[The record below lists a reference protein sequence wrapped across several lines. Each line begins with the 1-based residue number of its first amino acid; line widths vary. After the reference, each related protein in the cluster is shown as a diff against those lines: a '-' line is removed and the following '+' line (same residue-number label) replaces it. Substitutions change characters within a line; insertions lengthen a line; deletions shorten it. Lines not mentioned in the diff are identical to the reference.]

1 MTANRPHPPP
11 PPTSPTSVPT
21 PSDTPT
27 TDSQSLQHDDLS
39 ILSEDASLPIA
50 IVGMG
55 FRGPGDAVN
64 VQKLWDLIIE
74 GRETWSRIPDSRWK
88 VESFHHPDYARHGT
102 INVEGGHFLE
112 EHPSFFDAPFF
123 NMSSDE
129 AAAMDPQQRLLLE
142 VTYEGLE
149 SAGIPLPK
157 IMGSQTAC
165 FVGSFNADYTDLLLR
180 DPECVP
186 MYQCTNAGQSRAMTA
201 NRISYF
207 FDLKGPSVT
216 VDTAC
221 SGSLVALHLACQSL
235 RTGDATMAVAA
246 GVNII
251 LSHEFMSTMTMMK
264 FLSPEGR
271 CHTFDQNAN
280 GYARGEAIGSLILKP
295 LKDAIRDH
303 DPIRAII
310 RGSGTNQD
318 GRTPGITL
326 PSGVAQG
333 ALIRHVYKTA
343 GLDPAETEFVEAHG
357 TGTQAGDP
365 IETGALAK
373 VFCQDRDP
381 TQPLRVGSIKT
392 NVGHLE
398 GTSGV
403 AGVIKAILMLENC
416 TFLPSRGFKSL
427 NPRILLDDWKV
438 KIQLSPETWR
448 SAGPHRVSVNS
459 FGYGGSNAHVIVE
472 DAMGYL
478 SQRDLAFVIRSPTLT
493 DSSHCNFSENF
504 KQRRIFMVSA
514 FEESSLVEQLHRLR
528 AYLDSKASINTD
540 DLMRDL
546 AFTLNE
552 RRTNYLFRA
561 AVIGDSPV
569 AVATALS
576 EGVKIQKAPRRPA
589 VGFVF
594 TGQGAQWRGMGKELL
609 EIYPVFRQSIQRIDC
624 HLAQM
629 GAPFCIL
636 DELTSEGEDA
646 QLDHPLLSQP
656 ICSALQIAL
665 VDLLA
670 SWGVYPDSVSGHS
683 SGEIAAAYAAGALT
697 MGDAMMVA
705 YYRGVVASK
714 LPSKG
719 YQAGGM
725 LALGLSPGDAQ
736 PYLESLTL
744 GSAVVACVNSPT
756 SITVSGDSPA
766 IDELESTVRKQDI
779 FCRRLAVGV
788 AYHSH
793 HMKTVGDAYLS
804 SISTLGSCS
813 SQSSSNRTKKSRVR
827 FFSSVVGAEVTT
839 AELGPTYW
847 VENLLGQVKFADAVC
862 SSTVPDTKRTRRLG
876 AARKVSID
884 CLLEIGPHSALAA
897 PIRQILQHNKK
908 LSEANIRYY
917 SALSRTRDATAT
929 TLDMAASLAC
939 SGYPVN
945 FQAINDPSPS
955 KNPSVLVD
963 LPTYSWN
970 HSRSYW
976 AEPRI
981 SKAFRSRKHPRT
993 NLLGVVDR
1001 GSCPFEPRWKNFL
1014 RVSEDPWLADHKIQ
1028 SNIVYPAAGYVA
1040 MAIEAVVQH
1049 AVNSKDTNNF
1059 ATVCLQDVSI
1069 KTPIIINETL
1079 AVEVMISL
1087 QSLQDATTT
1096 GYHRFRIYSVTEESN
1111 WTEHCQGVICL
1122 QATDSDSTE
1131 EMESFEYPTSPLS
1144 DDFDLDKFYTM
1155 LSDIGLEYGPTFT
1168 NIKHAHF
1175 TSDTSIAQI
1184 SIPDTASVMPEG
1196 FEYPHLIH
1204 PCTLDSIIQTIF
1216 INMDMKENPAVPVY
1230 IKQMIMSMK
1239 TPRTAGT
1246 ALDTCTKVR
1255 KSRKG
1260 DLLASISVLDNN
1272 GSPAISIAGL
1282 QCRNIQ
1288 QSSMDTVSKEARLA
1302 YRLEW
1307 SPDPGFLVQ
1316 QNFRD
1321 VLEKR
1326 GDDTQKHFW
1335 DTKGGEPNKDA
1346 IPLTESPERLPTI
1359 DERLGFLTDIAT
1371 KMESLGSFADAVNV
1385 NIAGLQNSNMIQ
1397 NLLPTLG
1404 GRLSDI
1410 MAGSANLH
1418 SLADDAAILEAYWT
1432 NAYKDQIYQW
1442 AAVYIDLVS
1451 RKNPMISVLELES
1464 GSGDMSRTLL
1474 QRLMGESKPRCIE
1487 YTLAHSKQDLLDKAK
1502 PKLSQWQD
1510 WLGFVSLD
1518 IEGDLNPQSSGDH
1531 LYDVVIAPRG
1541 IHTVKHKQQAL
1552 KNMHALLRKGGH
1564 LVLVDPPTSH
1574 QQIGDSLRSCGVLG
1588 SNEGLQHGTTD
1599 SQKFD
1604 MDTGLKEA
1612 GFCGIAATTQ
1622 SPDGYTMVLSRPS
1635 KELST
1640 PYGETLI
1647 VTGKDAY
1654 DDTVRHLRA
1663 LLALETK
1670 IVSVADLTSAMPRGK
1685 FCIVFNDIGSSVL
1698 SNPNQMVFSTVKQI
1712 FLESAGVLWVTTGGT
1727 INPSNPNA
1735 GIPAGF
1741 ARTARSESGAGPIIT
1756 LDLDSESPSSQTR
1769 VAEIIYDIIRQH
1781 ASAGDKDDRDTEYAE
1796 RRGTVFIPRLVE
1808 DNRLNR
1814 TLATSKQSY
1823 VISDEIVSSSV
1834 RPLRAVI
1841 DADIG
1846 PGGVHFENDP
1856 DVETLP
1862 EDCIRIAVHAVS
1874 TTKQGLKPDLSRNGG
1889 RLKLGSACSGVVQ
1902 AVGDK
1907 VSNFAPNDRVACL
1920 GLGTVASLCQGKQ
1933 SAFQKIPSG
1942 LDFDTAAILPLAYCM
1957 AFYAV
1962 HHLAHVVI
1970 GDRAL
1975 VVCEDKTL
1983 GHAFAEVI
1991 NHAKGQTFLISG
2003 GGEETSATSFPA
2015 VPGDGILRHGS
2026 TTAKELKKLTGDSQV
2041 DIIVNCMEPISSVH
2055 SLWSCMSAGGRF
2067 IQLIGLESS
2076 ARPVW
2081 EVPRLEGDCRF
2092 ATCDFTDL
2100 LMRDS
2105 NLVHG
2110 IWSNVASHLRDGDLH
2125 EIPLPPRYNVSNLA
2139 DGLDALESDPRVQ
2152 SILVT
2157 IGENDVVKTLTPKEP
2172 SSLFRPNT
2180 SYVLVGG
2187 LGGIGRATSIWMAE
2201 NGARTLVF
2209 LNRSGLSQESSK
2221 AAARAL
2227 KEKGVRV
2234 IVRACDVSDS
2244 DQVSKIMRELKDT
2257 APPIRGLIHAAMV
2270 VKDSHIEKM
2279 TLDDYLTVLRP
2290 KTTGTWNLHRYLPQ
2304 DLDFFLML
2312 SSISGIIGNATQA
2325 AYAAG
2330 STFMDA
2336 FAAHRRTLGLP
2347 AVSLDLGVITDV
2359 GYLAENRDLA
2369 SRMAQQ
2375 GFHGTDT
2382 PTLLTLI
2389 STALT
2394 PTQQHHGPSAQIIT
2408 GLGDYREDESLPI
2421 LSESPLFSHF
2431 RHIFSAADARN
2442 GKTGPLRARDTLRA
2456 DLSSAPSI
2464 DDAVA
2469 IVYAA
2474 LCAKIA
2480 ANLSIPTDAI
2490 SPTAPIAEYGID
2502 SHVAVELRKWIAR
2515 TTDSTVSILEILGST
2530 SLMELAGRVAGKSG
2544 LVSVE

>member
-21 PSDTPT
+21 PSYTPT

-39 ILSEDASLPIA
+39 ILSEDASMPIA

-74 GRETWSRIPDSRWK
+74 GRETWSKIPDSRWK
-88 VESFHHPDYARHGT
+88 MESFHHSDYARHGT

-149 SAGIPLPK
+149 SAGIPLSK
-157 IMGSQTAC
+157 VMGSQTAC

-264 FLSPEGR
+264 FLSPDGR

-295 LKDAIRDH
+295 LKDAIRDR

-310 RGSGTNQD
+310 RGSGSNQD

-326 PSGVAQG
+326 PSGVAQE

-343 GLDPAETEFVEAHG
+343 GLDPAATEFVEAHG

-373 VFCQDRDP
+373 VLCQDRDP
-381 TQPLRVGSIKT
+381 MQPLRVGSIKT

-403 AGVIKAILMLENC
+403 AGVIKSILMLENR

-427 NPRILLDDWKV
+427 NSRILLDDWKV
-438 KIQLSPETWR
+438 KIQLNPEPWK

-459 FGYGGSNAHVIVE
+459 FGYGGSNAHVILE
-472 DAMGYL
+472 DAMGYF
-478 SQRDLAFVIRSPTLT
+478 SQRDLTFVVRSPTLT
-493 DSSHCNFSENF
+493 DSSHCNSSEDS

-514 FEESSLVEQLHRLR
+514 FEESSLVEQLHKLR
-528 AYLDSKASINTD
+528 VYLSQKASTNTD
-540 DLMRDL
+540 ELMHDL

-552 RRTNYLFRA
+552 RRTNHLFRA

-576 EGVKIQKAPRRPA
+576 QRVKVQKAPRRPA

-609 EIYPVFRQSIQRIDC
+609 EVYPVFRRSIQRIDYYM
-624 HLAQM
+624 AQM

-636 DELTSEGEDA
+636 DALTSEEEEA
-646 QLDHPLLSQP
+646 RLNYPLLSQP

-670 SWGVYPDSVSGHS
+670 AWGVYPDSVSGHS

-697 MGDAMMVA
+697 MGDALMVA

-725 LALGLSPGDAQ
+725 LALGLSPDDAQ
-736 PYLESLTL
+736 PYLESLML

-766 IDELESTVRKQDI
+766 IDELESIVRKQDI

-793 HMKTVGDAYLS
+793 HMKTVGDEYLS
-804 SISTLGSCS
+804 TISTLGTCS
-813 SQSSSNRTKKSRVR
+813 GQSSSNQAKKNRVR
-827 FFSSVVGAEVTT
+827 FFSSVVGAEMTT

-847 VENLLGQVKFADAVC
+847 VKNLLGQVKFADAVC

-876 AARKVSID
+876 AAR
-884 CLLEIGPHSALAA
+884 PHSALAA
-897 PIRQILQHNKK
+897 PVKQILQHNKK
-908 LSEANIRYY
+908 LSEANIP
-917 SALSRTRDATAT
+917 TA
-929 TLDMAASLAC
+929 LDMAASLAC

-955 KNPSVLVD
+955 RDPCVLVD

-976 AEPRI
+976 TEPRI

-993 NLLGVVDR
+993 NLLGVIDR

-1028 SNIVYPAAGYVA
+1028 SNIVYPAAGYIA

-1049 AVNSKDTNNF
+1049 AMDSKDTNNL

-1069 KTPIIINETL
+1069 KTPIIMNETL

-1087 QSLQDATTT
+1087 QLLQDATTT
-1096 GYHRFRIYSVTEESN
+1096 GYYRFRIYSVTEESN

-1122 QATDSDSTE
+1122 QTTDSISTDD
-1131 EMESFEYPTSPLS
+1131 MESFEYPECPLS

-1216 INMDMKENPAVPVY
+1216 ININMKENPAVPVY
-1230 IKQMIMSMK
+1230 IKQMTMSLK
-1239 TPRTAGT
+1239 TPTTAGT

-1272 GSPAISIAGL
+1272 GSPAVSITGL
-1282 QCRNIQ
+1282 RCRNIQ
-1288 QSSMDTVSKEARLA
+1288 QSSMDTTSKEARLA

-1307 SPDPGFLVQ
+1307 SPDPDFLVQ

-1321 VLEKR
+1321 ILQSQ
-1326 GDDTQKHFW
+1326 GDDTQ
-1335 DTKGGEPNKDA
+1335 DQSQNIKGGEPIKDA

-1371 KMESLGSFADAVNV
+1371 QIQGQLSNIVTGSAD
-1385 NIAGLQNSNMIQ
+1385 LQN
-1397 NLLPTLG
+1397 LTDETAL
-1404 GRLSDI
+1404 
-1410 MAGSANLH
+1410 
-1418 SLADDAAILEAYWT
+1418 LEAYWT
-1432 NAYKDQIYQW
+1432 NAYKDQVYEW
-1442 AAVYIDLVS
+1442 VAVYIDLIS
-1451 RKNPMISVLELES
+1451 RKNPMISILELEA
-1464 GSGDMSRTLL
+1464 GSGDMSGKLL
-1474 QRLMGESKPRCIE
+1474 QRLMGDSQPQCIE

-1502 PKLSQWQD
+1502 LELSQWSD
-1510 WLGFVSLD
+1510 WLGFLLLD
-1518 IEGDLNPQSSGDH
+1518 IEGDLGAQSSEGH

-1541 IHTVKHKQQAL
+1541 IHTVKHKQQYL
-1552 KNMHALLRKGGH
+1552 KNIHALLRKGGH
-1564 LVLVDPPTSH
+1564 FILVDPPTSH
-1574 QQIGDSLRSCGVLG
+1574 QQIGDSLRSFGVLG
-1588 SNEGLQHGTTD
+1588 SSEGQQHGSAD
-1599 SQKFD
+1599 SQNFD
-1604 MDTGLKEA
+1604 INTGLEEA
-1612 GFCGIAATTQ
+1612 GLCGTALTTE
-1622 SPDGYTMVLSRPS
+1622 SPDGYTMIVSRPS
-1635 KELST
+1635 KKPST
-1640 PYGETLI
+1640 LYDEILI
-1647 VTGKDAY
+1647 ITGKSAN
-1654 DDTVRHLRA
+1654 DDSVRHLKV
-1663 LLALETK
+1663 LLASKCKT
-1670 IVSVADLTSAMPRGK
+1670 VRVADLTSITPQGK
-1685 FCIVFNDIGSSVL
+1685 FCIVLGDIGSSVL
-1698 SNPNQMVFSTVKQI
+1698 SNPKQTVFSTVKQL
-1712 FLESAGVLWVTTGGT
+1712 FLESAGVLWVTTGAT
-1727 INPSNPNA
+1727 LNPSDPDA
-1735 GIPAGF
+1735 GIAAGF
-1741 ARTARSESGAGPIIT
+1741 ARTARSESGVGPIIT
-1756 LDLDSESPSSQTR
+1756 LDLCSESPSSETR
-1769 VAEIIYDIIRQH
+1769 IAEIIYDIIQEH
-1781 ASAGDKDDRDTEYAE
+1781 APAQDKDDRDTEYAE
-1796 RRGTVFIPRLVE
+1796 RRGTVFVPRLVE
-1808 DNRLNR
+1808 DNQLNR
-1814 TLATSKQSY
+1814 TLATSEQSY
-1823 VISDEIVSSSV
+1823 VISDEIVSSSI
-1834 RPLRAVI
+1834 RPLQAVI

-1856 DVETLP
+1856 KVENLP
-1862 EDCIRIAVHAVS
+1862 DDCIRIAVHAVS
-1874 TTKQGLKPDLSRNGG
+1874 TTKQDLKADLYHNGG
-1889 RLKLGSACSGVVQ
+1889 RPKLGSACSGVVQ

-1920 GLGTVASLCQGKQ
+1920 GLGTVAGFYQNKE

-1942 LDFDTAAILPLAYCM
+1942 MDFDSATILPSAYCM

-1962 HHLAHVVI
+1962 HHLAHAAI

-1991 NHAKGQTFLISG
+1991 NYAKARMFLISG
-2003 GGEETSATSFPA
+2003 GGEETSATSSPA
-2015 VPGDGILRHGS
+2015 VPGDGTLRHSS
-2026 TTAKELKKLTGDSQV
+2026 TTAKELKRITSGTKV
-2041 DIIVNCMEPISSVH
+2041 DVIINCMESISSIH
-2055 SLWSCMSAGGRF
+2055 PLWSCMSAGGRF
-2067 IQLIGLESS
+2067 IQLRGLESS
-2076 ARPVW
+2076 TRPMW
-2081 EVPRLEGDCRF
+2081 EIPRLLGDSLF
-2092 ATCDFTDL
+2092 ATCDFNDL
-2100 LMRDS
+2100 LTRDA
-2105 NLVHG
+2105 NLVNE
-2110 IWSNVASHLRDGDLH
+2110 IWSNVSSHLRDGDLH
-2125 EIPLPPRYNVSNLA
+2125 EIPLPPRYSVSNLA
-2139 DGLDALESDPRVQ
+2139 NGLDALESDPRVH
-2152 SILVT
+2152 SIIVT
-2157 IGENDVVKTLTPKEP
+2157 VGENDVVKTLTPKEP
-2172 SSLFRPNT
+2172 SSLFRPDA

-2201 NGARTLVF
+2201 TGARTLVF

-2227 KEKGVRV
+2227 KEKGIRV

-2244 DQVSKIMRELKDT
+2244 DQVSKIMRDLKDT

-2290 KTTGTWNLHRYLPQ
+2290 KTIGTWNLHRYLPQ

-2369 SRMAQQ
+2369 TRMAQQ

-2389 STALT
+2389 ATALT
-2394 PTQQHHGPSAQIIT
+2394 PTQQHHSPSAQIIT
-2408 GLGDYREDESLPI
+2408 GLGDYHEDESLPI
-2421 LSESPLFSHF
+2421 LSESPLFSRF
-2431 RHIFSAADARN
+2431 RHIFSAADTRN

-2464 DDAVA
+2464 DEAVA
-2469 IVYAA
+2469 VVYSA

-2515 TTDSTVSILEILGST
+2515 SMDSTVSILEILGST

-2544 LVSVE
+2544 LVNVE